1 MAGFEPVAL
10 VEVDQKAC
18 QTLRHNKPNWN
29 VVEADLRQF
38 DASQYAGVDLLCAG
52 LPCPP
57 FSIAGK
63 RLGENDERNLFPSL
77 IRIVRE
83 TRPRAIMIENVKG
96 FLSQSFSD
104 YRTSIE
110 IELIKLGYGIDWK
123 LLNSSEFGVSQSRN
137 RAVGI
142 AMPFKELEK
151 FSWPQPTSKSPK
163 TVGKLLKEQM
173 GANGWIGLD
182 DWVQKADE
190 IAPTIVGGS
199 KKHGGPDLGP
209 TGAKKAWAKLSVDG
223 KGVANQPPQR
233 DFIGM
238 PKLTVEMVAKIQG
251 FPENWKFQGRK
262 THTYRQV
269 GNAFPPPVAKA
280 VAVQIKETLLS
291 TADKKAA

>member
-1 MAGFEPVAL
+1 
-10 VEVDQKAC
+10 
-18 QTLRHNKPNWN
+18 
-29 VVEADLRQF
+29 
-38 DASQYAGVDLLCAG
+38 
-52 LPCPP
+52 
-57 FSIAGK
+57 
-63 RLGENDERNLFPSL
+63 
-77 IRIVRE
+77 
-83 TRPRAIMIENVKG
+83 MIENVKG